1 MVKRKDIFNDSGDI
15 WDDRIQK
22 YRRRSW
28 GDLEPL
34 NKRWFDYNI
43 ARRCGP
49 NGYQKRNWMMPSNGQ
64 MLDDDPFVDLLEWY
78 FPKEVAEKI
87 FDLAFSVSWNN
98 QWKIAPWNNQW
109 KIVHRGNGYFGWG

>member
-87 FDLAFSVSWNN
+87 FDLAFSVSC
-98 QWKIAPWNNQW
+98 NQW